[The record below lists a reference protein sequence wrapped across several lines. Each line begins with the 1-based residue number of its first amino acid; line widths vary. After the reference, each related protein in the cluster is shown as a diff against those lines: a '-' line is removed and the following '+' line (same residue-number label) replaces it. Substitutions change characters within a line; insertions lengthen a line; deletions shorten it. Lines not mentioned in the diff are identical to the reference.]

1 MVRAQLVSRVPRHSS
16 IYKENPNHTSAG
28 DHVWD
33 NSGGSGGAKGEQVA
47 LTLQNQITRTGR
59 KCEKPL
65 RPFP

>member
-1 MVRAQLVSRVPRHSS
+1 MRAQLVHRFPS
-16 IYKENPNHTSAG
+16 IYKENPNHATAG
-28 DHVWD
+28 DYVWD

-47 LTLQNQITRTGR
+47 LTLQNHITRAGR